1 MKEIVSIADMEE
13 TVVNADEAVKQMAAL
28 TLAMRVNIN
37 AMGALN
43 RGVKAME
50 GGEKNHALSSIAV
63 ILCGDPGYGGRS
75 DFKIAIDKSER
86 LVTARIRLHEA
97 LLTYLTEVNALMYG
111 DLQLLK
117 DKV

>member
-1 MKEIVSIADMEE
+1 MKEIVSIADMKE
-13 TVVNADEAVKQMAAL
+13 TVVNADEAVKQMAVL

-37 AMGALN
+37 AMDVLK
-43 RGVKAME
+43 RGVDVME
-50 GGEKNHALSSIAV
+50 RGEKWQAYSSISM
-63 ILCGDPGYGGRS
+63 IMCGDASVGGKA
-75 DFKIAIDKSER
+75 DFKITIDKSER

-97 LLTYLTEVNALMYG
+97 FLTYLTEVNALMYG